1 MNWNDL
7 RGHVDQIEM
16 LRRSISRNRLAHAY
30 LYAGPAGIGKS
41 RFARIVAQCLL
52 CQRHADLELKACD
65 KCSSCKQVNAGSHP
79 DLFIVSCPEGKK
91 EIPVELFKG
100 EKGKRNDG
108 LIYDLSLRPMAGSRR
123 VAILDD
129 SNQMN
134 EEGAN
139 AMLKTIEEPPENS
152 LLILIADN
160 LEAILPTIR
169 SRCQLLRFSALP
181 TEDVADLLIEH
192 EITSDPEEAASAA
205 AMSEGSLKTASQ
217 LLNPA
222 LRTLRSQLYEAL
234 SARDMQPIDVAK
246 RIADAIEEISSDTA
260 EQRQNMG
267 WLIRFAQEFY
277 RQAAL
282 SLSGDPSMSACADE
296 VTAYCV
302 RMQARG
308 MRAIELAMEQFDRAV
323 LAESHI
329 DWNINP
335 SRSIESLL
343 DDLARIQRHP
353 AKSR

>member
-7 RGHVDQIEM
+7 RGHTDQIAM

-30 LYAGPAGIGKS
+30 LYAGPSGVGKF

-52 CQRHADLELKACD
+52 CERHADDELMACD
-65 KCSSCKQVNAGSHP
+65 ECSPCKQVNAGSHP
-79 DLFIVSCPEGKK
+79 DLFVIGCPEGKN
-91 EIPVELFKG
+91 EIHVDVFKG
-100 EKGKRNDG
+100 EKDKRNEG
-108 LIYDLSLRPMAGSRR
+108 LIHDLSLRPMAGNRR
-123 VAILDD
+123 IAILDD
-129 SNQMN
+129 ANQMN
-134 EEGAN
+134 DTGAN
-139 AMLKTIEEPPENS
+139 VMLKTIEEPPDNS

-181 TEDVADLLIEH
+181 TDDVAELLLEN
-192 EITSDPEEAASAA
+192 EVATDPNEAAVAA
-205 AMSEGSLKTASQ
+205 AMSDGSLRTASQ

-222 LRTLRSQLYEAL
+222 LRNLRSKLYEAL
-234 SARDMQPIDVAK
+234 ASPKMNPLDVAK
-246 RIADAIEEISSDTA
+246 TIVEVIDEISSDTP

-282 SLSGDPSMSACADE
+282 SMSGDTSMTACAEE
-296 VTAYCV
+296 VATYCSQSS
-302 RMQARG
+302 RQG
-308 MRAIELAMEQFDRAV
+308 TQEIELAMEQFDRTV

-335 SRSIESLL
+335 ARSIEALL
-343 DDLARIQRHP
+343 DDLARIQRRP
-353 AKSR
+353 VAKV